1 MNQKKKEIV
10 KEIFSP
16 VIRKFQRIQ
25 IQTHYKDE
33 CWSIDLIDR
42 SNLSKYNKNYKFIF
56 TIIDNHTKYAW
67 AIPLKDKS
75 GKSTTTA
82 LKSLIEK
89 EKRKPHK
96 IWSDRGKEFYNT
108 TFLHYLKE
116 QNIQIY
122 STHSDLKAVFVE
134 RFNRT
139 LLDLIKEP
147 MYIEGK
153 GSWLN
158 HLDAALDKYNNRVH
172 GTTKMTP
179 FEMSFK
185 TAIRATTTAIAIAAS
200 RTASPNLIP
209 NNNKLR
215 AASRELSHTAS
226 PKFQVG
232 DFVRV
237 PDKRNIYSK
246 GYTTNWNRELFKIHS
261 ISKTN
266 PVTYTLN
273 DENGDIIQGKYYEQ
287 ELLRSIFDFDSNNK
301 TLESMNIF
309 HKFE

>member
-1 MNQKKKEIV
+1 MNQNAGLRKTEIV
-10 KEIFSP
+10 REIFSP
-16 VIRKFQRIQ
+16 VIKKFQRIQ

-82 LKSLIEK
+82 IKNLIEK

-122 STHSDLKAVFVE
+122 STNSDLKAVFVE

-153 GSWLN
+153 GGWLN
-158 HLDAALDKYNNRVH
+158 HLDAALQKYNNRVH
-172 GTTKMTP
+172 TTTKMTP
-179 FEMSFK
+179 FEMSFC
-185 TAIRATTTAIAIAAS
+185 AAS
-200 RTASPNLIP
+200 RATATAASPNLIP
-209 NNNKLR
+209 KMIIIIITIN
-215 AASRELSHTAS
+215 
-226 PKFQVG
+226 
-232 DFVRV
+232 
-237 PDKRNIYSK
+237 Y
-246 GYTTNWNRELFKIHS
+246 
-261 ISKTN
+261 
-266 PVTYTLN
+266 LN
-273 DENGDIIQGKYYEQ
+273 SEWGI
-287 ELLRSIFDFDSNNK
+287 L
-301 TLESMNIF
+301 
-309 HKFE
+309 

>member
-1 MNQKKKEIV
+1 MNQNKKETV

-16 VIRKFQRIQ
+16 VIKKFQRIQ

-42 SNLSKYNKNYKFIF
+42 SSLSKYNKNYKFIF

-75 GKSTTTA
+75 GKSTTAA
-82 LKSLIEK
+82 LKSHIEK

-108 TFLHYLKE
+108 TILHYLKE

-147 MYIEGK
+147 MYVEGK
-153 GSWLN
+153 GNWLN
-158 HLDAALDKYNNRVH
+158 HLDAALQKYNNRVH
-172 GTTKMTP
+172 TTTKMAP
-179 FEMSFK
+179 FEANKKPIDPPTFVNKPKQPHSF
-185 TAIRATTTAIAIAAS
+185 AQSFA
-200 RTASPNLIP
+200 
-209 NNNKLR
+209 
-215 AASRELSHTAS
+215 
-226 PKFQVG
+226 KFQEG

-237 PDKRNIYSK
+237 PDKRNIHSK
-246 GYTTNWNRELFKIHS
+246 GYTTKWNRELFKIHN
-261 ISKTN
+261 INKTN

-273 DENGDIIQGKYYEQ
+273 DENGEIIQGKYYEQ
-287 ELLRSIFDFDSNNK
+287 ELLSSIFDFDSNNK

-309 HKFE
+309 HRFE

>member
-1 MNQKKKEIV
+1 MNQNTGLRDSSRKTEIT

-16 VIRKFQRIQ
+16 VIKKFQRIQ

-42 SNLSKYNKNYKFIF
+42 SSLAKYNKNYKFIF

-67 AIPLKDKS
+67 AIPLKDKT

-153 GSWLN
+153 GNWLN
-158 HLDAALDKYNNRVH
+158 HLDAALQKYNNRVH

-179 FEMSFK
+179 FEMSFN
-185 TAIRATTTAIAIAAS
+185 TLIRA
-200 RTASPNLIP
+200 ASPNLIP
-209 NNNKLR
+209 KNDNNNHNNKL
-215 AASRELSHTAS
+215 

-261 ISKTN
+261 INKTN

>member
-1 MNQKKKEIV
+1 MNLKQKIA

-16 VIRKFQRIQ
+16 VVKKFDRIQ

-33 CWSIDLIDR
+33 CWSFDLIDR
-42 SNLSKYNKNYKFIF
+42 SSLAKYNKNYKFIF
-56 TIIDNHTKYAW
+56 TIIDNHTKFAW

-82 LKSLIEK
+82 FKKLIETS
-89 EKRKPHK
+89 KRKPEK
-96 IWSDRGKEFYNT
+96 VWSDRGKEFYNK
-108 TFLHYLKE
+108 TFLDFLK
-116 QNIQIY
+116 QNEIQIY

-153 GSWLN
+153 ACWLN
-158 HLDAALDKYNNRVH
+158 HINSALDKYNNRVH
-172 GTTKMTP
+172 TTTRMTP
-179 FEMSFK
+179 FE
-185 TAIRATTTAIAIAAS
+185 AS
-200 RTASPNLIP
+200 
-209 NNNKLR
+209 NKPIDPP
-215 AASRELSHTAS
+215 TFVNKPKQ

-232 DFVRV
+232 DYVRV

-246 GYTTNWNRELFKIHS
+246 GYTTNWNRELFKIQK
-261 ISKTN
+261 INPTN
-266 PVTYTLN
+266 PITYTLE
-273 DENGDIIQGKYYEQ
+273 DENNEQIAGKYYEQ
-287 ELLRSIFDFDSNNK
+287 ELLRSVFNFESNNK

-309 HKFE
+309 HQFE

>member
-1 MNQKKKEIV
+1 MNEKKEIA

-16 VIRKFQRIQ
+16 VIKKFDRIK
-25 IQTHYKDE
+25 IIPHYKDE

-42 SNLSKYNKNYKFIF
+42 SSLSNYNKNYKFIF
-56 TIIDNHTKYAW
+56 TKIDNHPNYAW

-89 EKRKPHK
+89 AKRKPDK
-96 IWSDRGKEFYNT
+96 IWSDRGKVFYNK
-108 TFLHYLKE
+108 TFLDFLK
-116 QNIQIY
+116 QNEIQIY
-122 STHSDLKAVFVE
+122 STNSDLKAVFVE

-139 LLDLIKEP
+139 LLDLIKKP

-153 GSWLN
+153 ACWLN
-158 HLDAALDKYNNRVH
+158 HLDAAMEKYNNRVH

-179 FEMSFK
+179 FEMVTNTNK
-185 TAIRATTTAIAIAAS
+185 I
-200 RTASPNLIP
+200 
-209 NNNKLR
+209 NNIKINKNEKR
-215 AASRELSHTAS
+215 

-232 DFVRV
+232 DYVRV

-246 GYTTNWNRELFKIHS
+246 GYTTNWNRELFKIHK
-261 ISKTN
+261 INNTN
-266 PVTYTLN
+266 PVTYDLV
-273 DENGDIIQGKYYEQ
+273 DENNEQIEGKYYEQ
-287 ELLRSIFDFDSNNK
+287 ELLRSVFNFESNNK

>member
-1 MNQKKKEIV
+1 MNQNKKEIV

-16 VIRKFQRIQ
+16 VIKKFQRIQ

-42 SNLSKYNKNYKFIF
+42 SSLSKYNKNYKFIF

-75 GKSTTTA
+75 GKSTTIA
-82 LKSLIEK
+82 LKSLSEK
-89 EKRKPHK
+89 EKRKPQK
-96 IWSDRGKEFYNT
+96 VWSDRGKEFYNT
-108 TFLHYLKE
+108 IFLHYLKE
-116 QNIQIY
+116 QNIQVS
-122 STHSDLKAVFVE
+122 STNSDLKAVFVE

-153 GSWLN
+153 GNWLN
-158 HLDAALDKYNNRVH
+158 HLDAALQKYNNRVH
-172 GTTKMTP
+172 GTTKTTP
-179 FEMSFK
+179 FEMSTNNK
-185 TAIRATTTAIAIAAS
+185 
-200 RTASPNLIP
+200 LIP
-209 NNNKLR
+209 NNNNHNNNKLPKIPKY
-215 AASRELSHTAS
+215 

-237 PDKRNIYSK
+237 PDKRSIYSK
-246 GYTTNWNRELFKIHS
+246 GYTTNWNRELFKIHN
-261 ISKTN
+261 INKTN

-273 DENGDIIQGKYYEQ
+273 DEN
-287 ELLRSIFDFDSNNK
+287 
-301 TLESMNIF
+301 
-309 HKFE
+309 

>member
-1 MNQKKKEIV
+1 MNEKKEIA

-16 VIRKFQRIQ
+16 VIKKFDRIK
-25 IQTHYKDE
+25 IIPHYKDE

-42 SNLSKYNKNYKFIF
+42 SSLAKYNKNYKFVF

-82 LKSLIEK
+82 FKSLIEK
-89 EKRKPHK
+89 AKRKPDK
-96 IWSDRGKEFYNT
+96 IWSDRGKEFYNK
-108 TFLHYLKE
+108 TFSDFLKE
-116 QNIQIY
+116 QNIHIY
-122 STHSDLKAVFVE
+122 STNSDLKAVFVG

-153 GSWLN
+153 DCWLN
-158 HLDAALDKYNNRVH
+158 HLDTAMEKYNDRVH

-179 FEMSFK
+179 FEMSTNQK
-185 TAIRATTTAIAIAAS
+185 
-200 RTASPNLIP
+200 LIP
-209 NNNKLR
+209 NNTEGALRNNFKNKQ
-215 AASRELSHTAS
+215 T
-226 PKFQVG
+226 KFQVG
-232 DFVRV
+232 DYVRV

-246 GYTTNWNRELFKIHS
+246 GYTTNWNRELFKIHK
-261 ISKTN
+261 INPTN
-266 PVTYTLN
+266 PVTYGLV
-273 DENGDIIQGKYYEQ
+273 DENNELIEGKYYEQ
-287 ELLRSIFDFDSNNK
+287 ELLRSVFNFESNNK

-309 HKFE
+309 HQNE

>member
-1 MNQKKKEIV
+1 MNQNAGLRKKEIV

-16 VIRKFQRIQ
+16 VIKKFQRIQ

-82 LKSLIEK
+82 LKGLIEK

-122 STHSDLKAVFVE
+122 STNSDLKAVFVE

-153 GSWLN
+153 GNWLN
-158 HLDAALDKYNNRVH
+158 HLDAALQKYNNRVH
-172 GTTKMTP
+172 TTTKMTP
-179 FEMSFK
+179 FEANKKPIDPPTFVNKPKQPRDSYRSF
-185 TAIRATTTAIAIAAS
+185 AQSFA
-200 RTASPNLIP
+200 
-209 NNNKLR
+209 
-215 AASRELSHTAS
+215 
-226 PKFQVG
+226 KFQVG

-261 ISKTN
+261 INKTN

-273 DENGDIIQGKYYEQ
+273 DENGEIIQGKYYEP

-301 TLESMNIF
+301 TLESMNIL
-309 HKFE
+309 HRFE